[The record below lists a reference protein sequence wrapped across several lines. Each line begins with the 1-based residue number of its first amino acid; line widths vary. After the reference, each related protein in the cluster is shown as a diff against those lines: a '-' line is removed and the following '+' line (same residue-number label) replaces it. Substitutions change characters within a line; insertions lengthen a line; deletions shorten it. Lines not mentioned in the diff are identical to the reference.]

1 MQEIDEF
8 RVDRKGIRIN
18 WQIVPRAFAHS
29 LTSNLSRIFSSPT
42 FFDVAFLR
50 LVITRER
57 SHGMQNVEN
66 RHFLKKFRSL
76 EESVKGLRS
85 KYGWI

>member
-57 SHGMQNVEN
+57 SHVNAKRGESSL
-66 RHFLKKFRSL
+66 FKK
-76 EESVKGLRS
+76 VS
-85 KYGWI
+85 KPRRIG